1 MSKEFYSIFCKSG
14 LTVHDQ
20 QPEFTGLLYKGI
32 DLSRRDQ
39 DIQYDPSSRHMIL
52 LIDTLHMLM
61 IYPSSRP
68 STSAGFYYNISK
80 KLIYKT

>member
-1 MSKEFYSIFCKSG
+1 MSTEFYSIFCSQV
-14 LTVHDQ
+14 LTVHDK

-32 DLSRRDQ
+32 DLSRHDQ

-61 IYPSSRP
+61 IYHFSR
-68 STSAGFYYNISK
+68 SILAGFNMTFQKLISK
-80 KLIYKT
+80 T